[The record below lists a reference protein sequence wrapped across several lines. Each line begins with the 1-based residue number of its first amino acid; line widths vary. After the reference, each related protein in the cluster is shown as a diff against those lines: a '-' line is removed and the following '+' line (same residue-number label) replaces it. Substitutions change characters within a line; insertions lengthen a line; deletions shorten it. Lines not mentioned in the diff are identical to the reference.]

1 MSRRGILSLAAVLG
15 IATSS
20 AHAALATF
28 EGGVAAETAWRAA
41 AGAYVLE
48 SFDGYANDTAI
59 TQLAALHLTFDALA
73 AGGQPGIYTHGVDNA
88 PSGPKQIANFPG
100 NSSITAPYQNGDVVA
115 RVDAGFDLYAFGFWN
130 GDPQG
135 AAVLRIYDRLDVP
148 LGTVTAA
155 VNTGTDPGGLSA
167 SFAGFV
173 STVPIGRLEFEGGTG
188 DGWNHYDDFQAG
200 FTNPVPV
207 PPALWLLAGAVLG
220 LSALAPRGARP
231 R

>member
-1 MSRRGILSLAAVLG
+1 MSSRGIRTFVAMLG

-48 SFDGYANDTAI
+48 NFDSYANDTPI

-73 AGGQPGIYTHGVDNA
+73 AGGQPGIYTHSVDNA

-100 NSSITAPYQNGDVVA
+100 NSTITPPYQNGDVVA
-115 RVDAGFDLYAFGFWN
+115 TVDAGFDLYAFGFWN

-135 AAVLRIYDRLDVP
+135 DAVLRIYDRLDVL

-155 VNTGTDPGGLSA
+155 VNTGSESAGLSA

-173 STVPIGRLEFEGGTG
+173 STEPIGRLEFEGGTG

-207 PPALWLLAGAVLG
+207 PPALWLLAGSMLG
-220 LSALAPRGARP
+220 LLTLAPRAARSG
-231 R
+231 